1 MQSYTF
7 KTYISNRREYFCYGQ
22 DTALIKKDFPFPESL
37 LKLLRLDIWKYEPM
51 IKNMEK
57 ALLRFYQTQDL
68 READIVLAGLDGLA
82 EAHIYFQQLR
92 LDWMRRFEQAV
103 NTEDSGLTDLLPRKD
118 LTHIP
123 STIDAMQKQIQRLFR
138 NVLDI
143 ELGKKSSV
151 QDLMASYYNQEGSD
165 ALNTFQFCAL
175 PLKFE
180 LVDSH
185 TFTEVLHPTTAY
197 DLIDYFLRECVQ
209 REQRMRVCKNCGLY
223 FAVKGRGTAEYCDV
237 TTDEKGRVCK
247 EIGAFVHWSQSKEDD
262 EIFKVYRREY
272 KKRFA
277 WTKTG
282 KLSPAALYAWGEKA
296 REKKAEC
303 EVGRITLEEYQE
315 WLRES

>member
-1 MQSYTF
+1 MD
-7 KTYISNRREYFCYGQ
+7 E
-22 DTALIKKDFPFPESL
+22 
-37 LKLLRLDIWKYEPM
+37 
-51 IKNMEK
+51 
-57 ALLRFYQTQDL
+57 
-68 READIVLAGLDGLA
+68 LA

-92 LDWMRRFEQAV
+92 LDWMQRFEQVARV
-103 NTEDSGLTDLLPRKD
+103 EDSALPELLPRKD
-118 LTHIP
+118 LTYIP
-123 STIDAMQKQIQRLFR
+123 STIDAMQKQIQRLFQS
-138 NVLDI
+138 VLDI
-143 ELGKKSSV
+143 ELGKKASV
-151 QDLMASYYNQEGSD
+151 QDLMASYYNRERSD
-165 ALNTFQFCAL
+165 TLNTFQFRTL

-180 LVDSH
+180 PVDSR
-185 TFTEVLHPTTAY
+185 TFTEVLYPETVY

-247 EIGAFVHWSQSKEDD
+247 EIGAFVHWSQSKEND

-282 KLSPAALYAWGEKA
+282 KITPATLYAWGERA

-303 EVGRITLEEYQE
+303 EAGKISLEEYQE
-315 WLRES
+315 WLKNS

>member
-1 MQSYTF
+1 MNKYTF
-7 KTYISNRREYFCYGQ
+7 KTYIANRREYFCYGQ
-22 DTALIKKDFPFPESL
+22 NTSLTKKDFPFPESL
-37 LKLLRLDIWKYEPM
+37 LKLLRLDIWRYEPL
-51 IKNMEK
+51 IKKMEK
-57 ALLRFYQTQDL
+57 ALLRFYQTKAPQD
-68 READIVLAGLDGLA
+68 ANIVFAGLDELA

-92 LDWMRRFEQAV
+92 LDWMQRFEQVARV
-103 NTEDSGLTDLLPRKD
+103 EDSALPELLPRKD
-118 LTHIP
+118 LTYIP
-123 STIDAMQKQIQRLFR
+123 STIDAMQKQIQRLFQS
-138 NVLDI
+138 VLDI
-143 ELGKKSSV
+143 ELGKKASV
-151 QDLMASYYNQEGSD
+151 QDLMASYYNRERSD
-165 ALNTFQFCAL
+165 TLNTFQFRTL

-180 LVDSH
+180 PVDSR
-185 TFTEVLHPTTAY
+185 TFTEVLYPETVY

-237 TTDEKGRVCK
+237 TTDEKGRICK

-282 KLSPAALYAWGEKA
+282 RISSTTLYAWGEKA

-303 EVGRITLEEYQE
+303 EAGKITLEEYQE
-315 WLRES
+315 WLKNS

>member
-7 KTYISNRREYFCYGQ
+7 KTYISNRREYFCYRRGASL
-22 DTALIKKDFPFPESL
+22 TKKDFPFPESL
-37 LKLLRLDIWKYEPM
+37 LKLLRLDIWQYESL
-51 IKNMEK
+51 IKNMEQ
-57 ALLRFYQTQDL
+57 ALLRFYQTQDQKD
-68 READIVLAGLDGLA
+68 ADIVLAGLEELA
-82 EAHIYFQQLR
+82 QAHIYFQQLC
-92 LDWMRRFEQAV
+92 LDWQYRFEQAANAEV
-103 NTEDSGLTDLLPRKD
+103 SALIDLLPRKD

-123 STIDAMQKQIQRLFR
+123 SDIDNAQKQIQRLFQ

-143 ELGKKSSV
+143 DLGKKSPI
-151 QDLMASYYNQEGSD
+151 QELMANYYNREGSD
-165 ALNTFQFCAL
+165 SLNTFQFSSL
-175 PLKFE
+175 PMRFE
-180 LVDSH
+180 PVDTHS
-185 TFTEVLHPTTAY
+185 FTEVLYPNTIY
-197 DLIDYFLRECVQ
+197 DLIDYSLRQCIQ

-237 TTDEKGRVCK
+237 TTDAKGRVCK

-262 EIFKVYRREY
+262 EVFKVYRREY

-303 EVGRITLEEYQE
+303 EEGKITLEEYQT
-315 WLRES
+315 WLKRS